1 MNVYVENEHRRQG
14 LARKMMEALLEEA
27 KSRGATSV
35 TLDATESGKP
45 LYKALGFSGSDEY
58 MELNY

>member
-1 MNVYVENEHRRQG
+1 
-14 LARKMMEALLEEA
+14 MMELLLEEA
-27 KSRGATSV
+27 KSRGVTSI

-45 LYKALGFSGSDEY
+45 LYKALGFGGSDEY